1 MFIAQGADDKLVRPR
16 VTREFI
22 GSLCRAGIPVSFDL
36 VSGADHEKVARL
48 SAASAIAWIG
58 SRFEGK
64 SPLNSCESLKPRV
77 GMPIF
82 VTKVTSS
89 HDVGNSDSAKGTLI
103 LWFISL
109 IPKLRSSAHSMG
121 ELNPG
126 DYYA

>member
-1 MFIAQGADDKLVRPR
+1 MLQKNSLVGISGIPAVFIAQGADDKLVRPR

-64 SPLNSCESLKPRV
+64 SPLNSCESLKP
-77 GMPIF
+77 
-82 VTKVTSS
+82 
-89 HDVGNSDSAKGTLI
+89 
-103 LWFISL
+103 
-109 IPKLRSSAHSMG
+109 
-121 ELNPG
+121 
-126 DYYA
+126 